1 MARQR
6 RKRGDFMNK
15 QEWMNDLVNLQGQ
28 QKNIA
33 GAINYIIGKIRELDR
48 LESEAK
54 ETKEPKEE
62 ELEKK

>member
-1 MARQR
+1 
-6 RKRGDFMNK
+6 MNK

>member
-1 MARQR
+1 
-6 RKRGDFMNK
+6 MNK

-48 LESEAK
+48 LESEKLEKKEAK
-54 ETKEPKEE
+54 EAKVE
-62 ELEKK
+62 ELEKKQ